1 MFIANILLRWLHWGD
16 LLDSLLI
23 WFCPNFSSISSFKSS
38 TLLTAASY
46 RGDWFWGLNWARAPP
61 WGPIGQPPLH
71 SHKIKVFGKF
81 LQKFFFDCNETK
93 AGGSEPYL
101 KVNLHFQKMIG
112 QGRLLKKWLSE
123 ISIENPNFSNWPL
136 NLPQSSIS
144 SWSSQPS
151 IQFSSPSPLSPFDV
165 RGIPPKGETLEHGKG
180 KLSFGNPSYGGIPPK
195 KKQHG
200 IPPTSHRNPSNGNPS
215 KNLWCRIKLHL

>member
-1 MFIANILLRWLHWGD
+1 MEVWMFIANFLLRWLHWGD

-81 LQKFFFDCNETK
+81 LQKKSFDCNETK

-101 KVNLHFQKMIG
+101 KVNLHFQEMIG
-112 QGRLLKKWLSE
+112 QGRLFKNGWVRFRLKTQTSLIGLST
-123 ISIENPNFSNWPL
+123 SLNPQP
-136 NLPQSSIS
+136 
-144 SWSSQPS
+144 PS
-151 IQFSSPSPLSPFDV
+151 ILSTLNPVQFTLSTFS
-165 RGIPPKGETLEHGKG
+165 L
-180 KLSFGNPSYGGIPPK
+180 
-195 KKQHG
+195 
-200 IPPTSHRNPSNGNPS
+200 
-215 KNLWCRIKLHL
+215 